1 MTPELQPVLT
11 SPEVIL
17 RPLQADDF
25 EALFAVASDPAI
37 WEQHPNPDRY
47 QRQVFANYFKGAMES
62 QGALLILDAA
72 SGEAIGSSRY
82 YDLDL
87 AQDELKIG
95 YTFFAKACW
104 GKGYNRAVK
113 ALMITHAFQ
122 FVSSIIFHVGIT
134 NHRSRRAMEKLGA
147 RFQGELE
154 VAYYGEVPKRNAV
167 YVIARSE
174 WSSLMDISR

>member
-25 EALFAVASDPAI
+25 EALYAVASDPAI

-47 QRQVFANYFKGAMES
+47 QRQVFTNYFKGAMES
-62 QGALLILDAA
+62 RGALLILDSS
-72 SGEAIGSSRY
+72 SGEVIGSSRY
-82 YDLDL
+82 YDLDT
-87 AQDELKIG
+87 AQRELKIG
-95 YTFFAKACW
+95 YTFFAKTCW

-113 ALMITHAFQ
+113 ILMINHAFE
-122 FVSSIIFHVGIT
+122 FVSTILFHVGIT

-147 RFQGELE
+147 HFEGELE
-154 VAYYGEVPKRNAV
+154 VAYYGESPKRNAV
-167 YVIARSE
+167 YTITRSE
-174 WSSLMDISR
+174 WSPRVNILS